1 MPQKTKLDTLAEIVT
16 NYSVSKHEAQ
26 LLPIG
31 HKRYSW
37 HTSFKYLN
45 PALWSNPSDI
55 PYVAATGLIDAYSQL
70 PQRPDLAFN
79 SLWSATNSSYNDLYF
94 SSHLSHGA
102 KLTDSKSIDYS
113 LQRIAQQLHQQIT
126 IPHAE
131 GNTTSTVTIIDLIK
145 DYIKFAPDKNF
156 NFVAQYILRGIAVER
171 HNAQQSTATSKIRE
185 ILIPSAYHTFK
196 SKFNHIYNII
206 NNSTGAK
213 FSALCLISE
222 SPCRTDINFG
232 IQKSAGDQARQ
243 LVHATGKILRKEAIL
258 CNVTT
263 NTTQGSF
270 DDLQHWLSFLIRPLL
285 YASRNTAAHGNA
297 ASRLNSIFAN
307 AESTKS
313 ASWTFLF
320 CYLYFS
326 LILLCQ
332 GKISVPDLL
341 PLYENSKLPL

>member
-1 MPQKTKLDTLAEIVT
+1 MPQKTKLEILAEIVS
-16 NYSVSKHEAQ
+16 NYSASKHEAQ
-26 LLPIG
+26 LLPKG

-45 PALWSNPSDI
+45 PASWANPSDI

-79 SLWSATNSSYNDLYF
+79 SLWSATNSSYNDLYL

-102 KLTDSKSIDYS
+102 RLTDSKSIEYS
-113 LQRIAQQLHQQIT
+113 LQRISQQLHQQIT
-126 IPHAE
+126 IPHAA
-131 GNTTSTVTIIDLIK
+131 GNATSSITIIDLIK
-145 DYIKFAPDKNF
+145 DYIKIAPDKNF
-156 NFVAQYILRGIAVER
+156 NFVAQYVLRGIAVER
-171 HNAQQSTATSKIRE
+171 HNAQQNTPASKIRE
-185 ILIPSAYHTFK
+185 ILIPSAYSTFK
-196 SKFNHIYNII
+196 SKFSYIYDMI
-206 NNSTGAK
+206 NNSSGAK
-213 FSALCLISE
+213 FSALCVISE
-222 SPCRTDINFG
+222 SSCRTDINFG
-232 IQKSAGDQARQ
+232 IQKSASDQVRQ
-243 LVHATGKILRKEAIL
+243 LVHATGKILRKEAIS
-258 CNVTT
+258 CSVTT
-263 NTTQGSF
+263 NATQGSF
-270 DDLQHWLSFLIRPLL
+270 DSLQHWLSFLIRPLL

-332 GKISVPDLL
+332 AKVSISDLL
-341 PLYENSKLPL
+341 PLYENSKLAL

>member
-1 MPQKTKLDTLAEIVT
+1 MPQKSKLETLAEIVT
-16 NYSVSKHEAQ
+16 NYSASKHEAQ
-26 LLPIG
+26 LLPRG

-45 PALWSNPSDI
+45 PASWASPSDI
-55 PYVAATGLIDAYSQL
+55 PYVAATALIDAYSQL

-79 SLWSATNSSYNDLYF
+79 SLWSATNSSYNDLYL
-94 SSHLSHGA
+94 SSHLSHGTR
-102 KLTDSKSIDYS
+102 LTDTKSIEHS
-113 LQRIAQQLHQQIT
+113 LQKIAQQLNQHIT
-126 IPHAE
+126 IPHTG
-131 GNTTSTVTIIDLIK
+131 GNAASSITIIDLIK
-145 DYIKFAPDKNF
+145 NYIRIAPDKNF
-156 NFVAQYILRGIAVER
+156 NFVAQYVLRGIAVER
-171 HNAQQSTATSKIRE
+171 HNAQQNTAAGKIRE
-185 ILIPSAYHTFK
+185 ILIPSAYSTFK
-196 SKFNHIYNII
+196 SNFNCIYDII

-213 FSALCLISE
+213 FSALCAISE
-222 SPCRTDINFG
+222 SSCRTDINFG
-232 IQKSAGDQARQ
+232 IQTSASNQARQ
-243 LVHATGKILRKEAIL
+243 LVHATGKILRKEATS
-258 CNVTT
+258 CTVKT

-270 DDLQHWLSFLIRPLL
+270 DSLEHWLSFLIRPLL

-332 GKISVPDLL
+332 GKISASDLL
-341 PLYENSKLPL
+341 PLYENSTIAL